1 VAEILH
7 AFRARILRMDAEK
20 DKQIEFLN
28 KVVDY
33 SDKTSREKDAR
44 IAELE
49 GYIDKHNERIL
60 K

>member
-1 VAEILH
+1 
-7 AFRARILRMDAEK
+7 MDAEK